1 MTRLP
6 VYLMCGVVLTNC
18 AHATTA
24 PLLPPAPNGL
34 SAIAP
39 GASGYEQLYSFSG
52 NSRGSAPM
60 SALTP
65 LSGAFYGTTT
75 GGGAKTF
82 GTIFVRTSSG
92 SVRVIYSFK
101 GGGDGATPDGK
112 LLVVGGALYG
122 TTEYG
127 GAAGDGTVFR
137 SSTAGSESIVHSFK
151 GGSDGATPLLGGL
164 VAIGGK
170 LYGTTNAGG
179 DAKCHAAHSTG
190 CGVVFQLT
198 TKGTE
203 RVLHRFG
210 GKPDGAAPSGPLVSD
225 GTTLYGTTNFGG
237 AHDSGTVYSI
247 DTAGHERVLY
257 SFKGYPDGAQPYG
270 GVTLFDGDLYGT
282 TAFGGAYSYS
292 GTVFSLSTAGAEH
305 VLHSFTG
312 YPDGAISY
320 ASLTP
325 VNGVL
330 YGVTAYGGNDGPRC
344 TGNGIVGCGTLFS
357 IDASAH
363 ERVIYRFK
371 GEPDGANPWMSP
383 TFTKNAL
390 YGTTLAGGASGD
402 GTIFQLSGLR

>member
-1 MTRLP
+1 
-6 VYLMCGVVLTNC
+6 
-18 AHATTA
+18 
-24 PLLPPAPNGL
+24 
-34 SAIAP
+34 
-39 GASGYEQLYSFSG
+39 
-52 NSRGSAPM
+52 M

-65 LSGAFYGTTT
+65 LAGALYGTTT
-75 GGGAKTF
+75 GGGTKTF
-82 GTIFVRTSSG
+82 GTIFVRGSSG
-92 SVRVIYSFK
+92 NVRILYSFK
-101 GGGDGATPDGK
+101 GGSDGTTPDGK
-112 LLVVGGALYG
+112 LIVLGGALYG

-127 GAAGDGTVFR
+127 GSAGDGTVFR
-137 SSTAGSESIVHSFK
+137 SSRTGSESIVHSFK

-164 VAIGGK
+164 VAAGGK

-179 DAKCHAAHSTG
+179 DSKCHVAHSTG
-190 CGVVFQLT
+190 CGIVFQLT

-203 RVLHRFG
+203 RILHRFG
-210 GKPDGAAPSGPLVSD
+210 GKPDGAAPSGPLVAD

-270 GVTLFDGDLYGT
+270 GVVLLDGTLYGT

-292 GTVFSLSTAGAEH
+292 GTIFSLSTSGVEH
-305 VLHSFTG
+305 VLHSFAG

-330 YGVTAYGGNDGPRC
+330 YGATAYGGNDGPGC
-344 TGNGIVGCGTLFS
+344 SGNGIVGCGTLFS
-357 IDASAH
+357 VDASAH

-390 YGTTLAGGASGD
+390 YGATLAGGASGD
-402 GTIFQLSGLR
+402 GTIFQLSGLP